1 MGILYVQVI
10 CIWEKGEKAQTIL
23 ITTKGHIATDVIND
37 SQGL

>member
-23 ITTKGHIATDVIND
+23 ITTEGDIATDVINN